1 MIFFR
6 EYHFDENQEF
16 SFQVVLAEM
25 KSTRQLCAIKV
36 VKKKDI
42 LKDDTADSSMLER
55 NILALGRKCRFL
67 TALVAAFQSTERL
80 FFVMEFVVGGDLYHH
95 IHKVHHQRRS

>member
-1 MIFFR
+1 M
-6 EYHFDENQEF
+6 NN
-16 SFQVVLAEM
+16 SFLFKVVLAEM
-25 KSTRQLCAIKV
+25 KKTRQLCAIKV

-80 FFVMEFVVGGDLYHH
+80 FFVMEFVGGGDLYHH
-95 IHKVHHQRRS
+95 IHKVHHQ